1 MEDEDVGKVFDD
13 GRVVGR
19 VDAKGARVKRVTE
32 ARRRAGPVHD
42 ALRKRRGEGG
52 KRSDGWP
59 SDLRT
64 RGRENRSTHPSPD
77 SIDGVPALESHVEEG
92 DL

>member
-42 ALRKRRGEGG
+42 ALRKRKEAKAESAQMDGRRISVHVDG
-52 KRSDGWP
+52 KTDQ
-59 SDLRT
+59 L
-64 RGRENRSTHPSPD
+64 THPQIP
-77 SIDGVPALESHVEEG
+77 
-92 DL
+92 